1 MTRKVLLL
9 GWDAADWK
17 IITPLLDA
25 GKMPNL
31 EKLVNG
37 GIVGNLSTLYP
48 VLSPMLWT
56 SIATGKRAGKH
67 GIHGFSE
74 PDPASGGVRP
84 ISNLGRKTKAIWNI
98 LQQNGLKSN
107 VVGWWP
113 SHPAEPISGVMVSNQ
128 YQKAPA
134 LANKAWPMQSGTVNQ
149 SKLADDLAA
158 LRIRPSELDGDILLS
173 FVPDAAK
180 IDQTKDKRLMSLAK
194 IIAETASVHAAATAT
209 MQLEPWDFMAVYFDG
224 IDHFCHGF
232 IKYHAPRLDWVDK
245 DDFELYQHV
254 VNAGYQF
261 HDLMLGTYMHL
272 AGEETTIMIVSD
284 HGFHPDHLRP
294 KDLPNE
300 PAGPADEHRQFGMIA
315 IKGPGIKQDELIYGA
330 SLLDITPTLLS
341 LYGLPIGE
349 DMDGKSLL
357 NAFVETPKADFIP
370 SWDDIA
376 GDTGMHPK
384 GMQADPVDQ
393 AEALKQLVELG
404 YIDKPDENLEKASAN
419 TVKELRYNLARDYL
433 NSRHIKEAIEIFS
446 ELWDASP
453 DESRFGVHL
462 LDCYLSLKQIKQSEQ
477 TLERLQKEKK
487 RYAAVAVLELQAL
500 QETYKDK
507 APEELSENQ
516 LRELNQLRKKSGVNA
531 HTFAYLRGRVLAAK
545 NEHVKAL
552 EAFALAESVQ
562 LHNRPSLYQHQ
573 ADSLIALNHLH
584 AAEAKLHEILTLDP
598 INAQAQLGFSRVHL
612 ANKYPRK
619 ALGAAL
625 ASIGLIYHNPV
636 AHYHCALAQQKLGHT
651 DDAIASLNTALAQN
665 AMFPLAHQLLAK
677 IYRSREQFDKA
688 TTHTN
693 FFKTA
698 EEHIKKFHAT
708 GIFPEDT
715 HLKTSIDLKR
725 KLTLF
730 GLENRHH
737 LLVPTSQTVTIVSG
751 LPRSGTS
758 MLMQMLQAGGF
769 PILTDGER
777 VADASNA
784 RGYYEL
790 AAIKGLAKDKDKG
803 WMQEAEGK
811 AVKIIAQ
818 LLPSLQP
825 DASYKILFI
834 SRPIGEILASQR
846 AMLARN
852 NKANSKQSERQL
864 AKTYEVQINTV
875 REVLANFSETIDIIN
890 IDYHQTLSNPEE
902 VATKINTFLGGG
914 LDEVA
919 MRNAVAPELRREG
932 VGISKLSSE

>member
-31 EKLVNG
+31 EKLVNQ

-56 SIATGKRAGKH
+56 SIATGKRADKH

-128 YQKAPA
+128 YQKAPPA
-134 LANKAWPMQSGTVNQ
+134 ANRAWPMQSGTVND
-149 SKLADDLAA
+149 STLADDLAA

-173 FVPDAAK
+173 FVPEAAK
-180 IDQTKDKRLMSLAK
+180 IDQKKDKRLSSLAK

-232 IKYHAPRLDWVDK
+232 IKYHAPRLDWVNE
-245 DDFELYQHV
+245 DDFELYQNV

-272 AGEETTIMIVSD
+272 AGEDTTIMIVSD

-349 DMDGKSLL
+349 DMDGKPLL
-357 NAFVETPKADFIP
+357 NAFAETPKAYFIP
-370 SWDDIA
+370 SWEDVPGDA
-376 GDTGMHPK
+376 GLHPE
-384 GMQADPVDQ
+384 GMQVDPVDQ

-404 YIDKPDENLEKASAN
+404 YIDKPDENMEKASAN
-419 TVKELRYNLARDYL
+419 TVKELRYNLARDHL

-446 ELWDASP
+446 QLWDEFP

-462 LDCYLSLKQIKQSEQ
+462 LDCYLNLKQIKQAEQ
-477 TLERLQKEKK
+477 TLGRLQKEKK
-487 RYAAVAVLELQAL
+487 RYSGLALLELQKL
-500 QETYKDK
+500 QASYNDK
-507 APEELSENQ
+507 KLEDLTQDQ
-516 LRELNQLRKKSGVNA
+516 LRTLNQLRKKSGVNSN
-531 HTFAYLRGRVLAAK
+531 TFAYLRGRVLAAK
-545 NEHVKAL
+545 NDHKQAL
-552 EAFALAESVQ
+552 EAFTQAESVQ

-573 ADSLIALNHLH
+573 ADSLIALNHLKD
-584 AAEAKLHEILTLDP
+584 AEAKLNEILAIDP
-598 INAQAQLGFSRVHL
+598 VNAQAQLGFSRVHL
-612 ANKYPRK
+612 ANKHPRK
-619 ALGAAL
+619 ALDSAL
-625 ASIGLIYHNPV
+625 ASVGLIYHNPV
-636 AHYHCALAQQKLGHT
+636 AHYHCALAQQKLGHA

-677 IYRSREQFDKA
+677 IYHSRDQFDKA

-698 EEHIKKFHAT
+698 EEHIKNFHTT

-725 KLTLF
+725 KLTLY
-730 GLENRHH
+730 GLESRYN
-737 LLVPTSQTVTIVSG
+737 LSAPTTETITIVSG

-769 PILTDGER
+769 PLLTDGER
-777 VADASNA
+777 VADASNT

-790 AAIKGLAKDKDKG
+790 ESIKRLAKDKDKA
-803 WMQEAEGK
+803 WMQQAQGK
-811 AVKIIAQ
+811 AVKVIAQ

-825 DASYKILFI
+825 NASYRILFI

-846 AMLARN
+846 AMLTRN
-852 NKANSKQSERQL
+852 NKQNSKQGERQL
-864 AKTYEVQINTV
+864 AKTYETQIKTV
-875 REVLANFSETIDIIN
+875 REVLANFPDTIDIIN
-890 IDYHQTLSNPEE
+890 IDYHQTLTTPEE
-902 VATKINTFLGGG
+902 IATKMNTFLGGH

-919 MRNAVAPELRREG
+919 MVNAVAPELRREG
-932 VGISKLSSE
+932 VGLRDNM